1 MSSTNTEK
9 HLEQARRYAQSG
21 QVLEAEL
28 MYRSILE
35 YSPGHVRAS
44 SELAQLMLLQ
54 GDAQRAIQALRE
66 LVQVHPNDAE
76 LSLDY
81 AAALADAGHL
91 SDAIAFV
98 EGVLVTRASHFPTW
112 LFLGHAKQADGDRI
126 GALRAWYKAVTGAQ
140 RAGLW
145 KDPETTP
152 AGILAPVVEAIE
164 QVRVG
169 RRELLFDAYDD
180 LRKQHGATE
189 LRRVDRALTG
199 YLREWNSAPSDPR
212 QRPKFFYFPDLPN
225 TAYHDPALQ
234 PWAERLRSSFK
245 IIREEA
251 MRVWAEDQSFQGFLE
266 LSDMARLKEYVRG
279 DGAAPS
285 WEAFFFYRHGE
296 RFDVNHDR
304 CPRTSE
310 LLESIELCRIADQ
323 APEIC
328 FSVLKPGTHIL
339 PHFGVSNV
347 RLVMHLPLLVPSD
360 CALNLIGVGEH
371 EWQEGRLVM
380 FDDTFQHEAWNRSDS
395 TRIVLL
401 MDCWNPH
408 LKPVERIAVKQLIEI
423 ISGYQL
429 ADRAATRSV
438 VSG

>member
-1 MSSTNTEK
+1 MSSIDRDK
-9 HLEQARRYAQSG
+9 RFEQARHYVQG
-21 QVLEAEL
+21 GHLLEAESV
-28 MYRSILE
+28 YHSILE
-35 YSPGHVRAS
+35 QSPGHVRAS
-44 SELAQLMLLQ
+44 SALAQLALLQ
-54 GDAQRAIQALRE
+54 GNAPRAIQALHD
-66 LVQVHPNDAE
+66 LVQVHPNDAD
-76 LSLDY
+76 LALDY
-81 AAALADAGHL
+81 AAVLADAGQL
-91 SDAIAFV
+91 ADSIAFV
-98 EGVLVTRASHFPTW
+98 ESLVTAHVSHYPAW
-112 LFLGHAKQADGDRI
+112 LFLGHAKDAAGDRI
-126 GALRAWYKAVTGAQ
+126 GALRAWYKAVIGAQ
-140 RAGLW
+140 RLGHW

-152 AGILAPVVEAIE
+152 TGILEPVVEAIE

-180 LRKQHGATE
+180 LRKQYGAAE

-199 YLREWNSAPSDPR
+199 YLREWNSAPTDTR

-234 PWAERLRSSFK
+234 PWAERLRASYE
-245 IIREEA
+245 IIRDEA
-251 MRVWAEDQSFQGFLE
+251 MRVWQEDQSFEGFLE
-266 LSDMARLKEYVRG
+266 LSDKGRLKDYVGG
-279 DGAAPS
+279 DGVAPS

-296 RFDVNHDR
+296 RFDENHVR

-310 LLESIELCRIADQ
+310 LLESIDLCRIADQ

-339 PHFGVSNV
+339 PHYGVSNV

-371 EWQEGRLVM
+371 QWQEGRLVM
-380 FDDTFQHEAWNRSDS
+380 FDDTFQHEAWNRSES

-408 LKPVERIAVKQLIEI
+408 LTRVERVAVKQLIEI
-423 ISGYQL
+423 ISGYQM
-429 ADRAATRSV
+429 ADRAAKRSGV
-438 VSG
+438 RG